1 MSAMNKQN
9 LAEAFSRPN
18 DRIRLRLTGPSLPFD
33 KRVTAIRS
41 DLADVAA
48 SAHHFAPHYS
58 AAVPFFCHL
67 SSAMVHGAPGNAET
81 AVSQIL
87 HGETF
92 HVLDL
97 RAGWAWGYCG
107 HDHYV
112 GYVPVDAL
120 DQTPQAAP
128 THRVRPGGALVFSRA
143 DIKAPVTDCL
153 PGGALVQGATED
165 GFLAADG
172 GYLHMRHLV
181 PVNDAAGDRIATA
194 RAFLGMPYLWGG
206 RGGDGIDCSGL
217 VQMVLGFE
225 GHSVP
230 RDTDQQA
237 AAIGR
242 PLAAGEALAKGDL
255 VYFPGHVGIMTD
267 GEMMIHAN
275 AHWMCVT
282 EEPLA
287 DVTARLAS
295 LHAQPILTRRRKE
308 T

>member
-1 MSAMNKQN
+1 MNKQN
-9 LAEAFSRPN
+9 LAKAFSRPN
-18 DRIRLRLTGPSLPFD
+18 DRIRLRLTGPSQPFD
-33 KRVTAIRS
+33 PRIIAIRN
-41 DLADVAA
+41 DLADVAV
-48 SAHHFAPHYS
+48 SSRHLAPHY
-58 AAVPFFCHL
+58 AAATPFFCRL
-67 SSAMVHGAPGNAET
+67 PSAMVHGAPGDAET

-120 DQTPQAAP
+120 DRTPQADP

-143 DIKAPVTDCL
+143 DIKAPVTRCL
-153 PGGALVQGATED
+153 PGGALVHGATED
-165 GFLAADG
+165 GFLASGA
-172 GYLHMRHLV
+172 GYLHMRHLM
-181 PVNDAAGDRIATA
+181 PVNGAAGDRIATA

-206 RGGDGIDCSGL
+206 RGGGGIDCSGL

-225 GHSVP
+225 GHNVP

-242 PLAAGEALAKGDL
+242 ALADGEALAKGDL

-267 GEMMIHAN
+267 SETMIHAN

-287 DVTARLAS
+287 EVTARLAP
-295 LHAQPILTRRRKE
+295 LHAQPILTRRRIE
-308 T
+308 S